1 MVNCGCGFPCAKR
14 HSWTHENP
22 GRRFEACK
30 KYDHDTGERGC
41 NTFKWLDE
49 DQTEWQREVINT
61 LLSERHRRATEL
73 TIIKGR
79 LACVEDH
86 KNLARGMQSGSVP
99 LHQLGICVV
108 VSVIVSVVLMKM
120 FS

>member
-1 MVNCGCGFPCAKR
+1 MNCGRGFPCAKR